1 MDKDLK
7 SIGELFAT
15 DDTGMTDQLQELTEL
30 YADSLEGRLKEKKD
44 SLADQKDY
52 YQDRIDGIEI
62 RLESI
67 EARLTRKFSDMEV
80 AISMLQAQGQSLSGL
95 GKG

>member
-1 MDKDLK
+1 MVALDIKPPSGLCTH
-7 SIGELFAT
+7 ER
-15 DDTGMTDQLQELTEL
+15 MTAYIASKGVTEL
-30 YADSLEGRLKEKKD
+30 YADNLEGLLKEKKD
-44 SLADQKDY
+44 SLSDQKDY
-52 YQDRIDGIEI
+52 YQDRIDSIEL

-95 GKG
+95 GG